1 MIRIEYRRS
10 SQVVLLGVSLFCMG
24 FTGLTF
30 ADSNLG
36 AESQDV
42 TRAESRAEKRALIV
56 TNQYIIGPEDIL
68 EVSVWRTPELSREV
82 VVRPDGRI
90 SLPLIGEVMAVGS
103 TTSELRDDIT
113 GKLKVYKENP
123 TVAIIVKA
131 IKSYYFTVQGAIGGG
146 GSAEGGGGGGGGGG
160 KFPLLSHTTL
170 VQAIGLAGGLS
181 SDAVRSR
188 ITIFRLG
195 INGEA
200 PQKIVVNYEDIILR
214 DAENIEIKPGD
225 TIVVPS
231 QTQIFLP

>member
-1 MIRIEYRRS
+1 MRGFLMNRMTVMS
-10 SQVVLLGVSLFCMG
+10 MSFLVSGMLCWLPQLSIAQFDEFG
-24 FTGLTF
+24 GNPRATQ
-30 ADSNLG
+30 AK
-36 AESQDV
+36 Q
-42 TRAESRAEKRALIV
+42 AESRAEKRALIV
-56 TNQYIIGPEDIL
+56 TDEFIIGPEDVL

-90 SLPLIGEVMAVGS
+90 SLPLIGEVMVVGS

-113 GKLKVYKENP
+113 EKLKVYKENP

-146 GSAEGGGGGGGGGG
+146 VGGGGG
-160 KFPLLSHTTL
+160 KIPLLSHTTL
-170 VQAIGLAGGLS
+170 VQAIGLAGGLGP
-181 SDAVRSR
+181 DASRSR

-195 INGEA
+195 IDGEA
-200 PQKIVVNYEDIILR
+200 PQKIVVNYQDIVLGEG
-214 DAENIEIKPGD
+214 ENIEIKPGD

>member
-1 MIRIEYRRS
+1 MIRIVCCWS
-10 SQVVLLGVSLFCMG
+10 VQVVLLAAGLVSMG
-24 FTGLTF
+24 FTGLSV
-30 ADSNLG
+30 ADSGLSG
-36 AESQDV
+36 EFQE
-42 TRAESRAEKRALIV
+42 TRRAESRAQKRALLV
-56 TNQYIIGPEDIL
+56 TDEYIIGPEDVL
-68 EVSVWRTPELSREV
+68 EVSVWRTPDLSREV

-90 SLPLIGEVMAVGS
+90 SLPLIGDVMAVGS
-103 TTSELRDDIT
+103 TTTELRDDIT
-113 GKLKVYKENP
+113 EKLKAYKENP

-131 IKSYYFTVQGAIGGG
+131 IRSYFFTVQGAIGGG
-146 GSAEGGGGGGGGGG
+146 QSTGGGG
-160 KFPLLSHTTL
+160 KIPLLSYTTL

-195 INGEA
+195 INEEA

-225 TIVVPS
+225 SIVVPS

>member
-1 MIRIEYRRS
+1 MIRTACCRS
-10 SQVVLLGVSLFCMG
+10 VQVVLLAAGLVSMG
-24 FTGLTF
+24 FTGLSV
-30 ADSNLG
+30 ADSSISG
-36 AESQDV
+36 ESQE
-42 TRAESRAEKRALIV
+42 TGRAESRAQKRALIV
-56 TNQYIIGPEDIL
+56 TDQYIIGPEDIL

-103 TTSELRDDIT
+103 TTLELRDDIT
-113 GKLKVYKENP
+113 EKLKAYKENP

-131 IKSYYFTVQGAIGGG
+131 IKSYYFTVQGATGGG
-146 GSAEGGGGGGGGGG
+146 GKGGGGG
-160 KFPLLSHTTL
+160 KIPLLSHTTL
-170 VQAIGLAGGLS
+170 VQAIGLAGGLGP
-181 SDAVRSR
+181 DAVRSR

-200 PQKIVVNYEDIILR
+200 PKKIVVNYEDIILR

>member
-1 MIRIEYRRS
+1 MIRTSCRRS
-10 SQVVLLGVSLFCMG
+10 VQVVLFAAGLVSMG
-24 FTGLTF
+24 FTGLSV
-30 ADSNLG
+30 ADSG
-36 AESQDV
+36 ISEESQEAR
-42 TRAESRAEKRALIV
+42 RAESRAQKRALIV
-56 TNQYIIGPEDIL
+56 TDQYIIGPEDIL
-68 EVSVWRTPELSREV
+68 EVSVWRTPELTREV

-103 TTSELRDDIT
+103 TTLELRDDIT
-113 GKLKVYKENP
+113 EKLKAYKENP
-123 TVAIIVKA
+123 TVAIIVKT
-131 IKSYYFTVQGAIGGG
+131 IKSYFFTVQGAIGGG
-146 GSAEGGGGGGGGGG
+146 GGEQGVGGAG
-160 KFPLLSHTTL
+160 KIPLLSHTTL
-170 VQAIGLAGGLS
+170 VQAIGLAGGLGP
-181 SDAVRSR
+181 DAVRSR

>member
-1 MIRIEYRRS
+1 MIRTASCRS
-10 SQVVLLGVSLFCMG
+10 VQVVLLAAGLVSMG
-24 FTGLTF
+24 FTGLSV
-30 ADSNLG
+30 ADSSISG
-36 AESQDV
+36 ESQEV
-42 TRAESRAEKRALIV
+42 RQAESRAQKRALIV
-56 TNQYIIGPEDIL
+56 TDQYIIGPEDIL

-103 TTSELRDDIT
+103 TTLELRDDIT
-113 GKLKVYKENP
+113 EKLKAYKENP

-131 IKSYYFTVQGAIGGG
+131 IKSYYFTVQGATGGG
-146 GSAEGGGGGGGGGG
+146 GKGGGGG
-160 KFPLLSHTTL
+160 KIPLLSHTTL
-170 VQAIGLAGGLS
+170 VQAIGIAGGLS

-195 INGEA
+195 IDDEA
-200 PQKIVVNYEDIILR
+200 PKKIVVNYEDIILR

>member
-1 MIRIEYRRS
+1 MIRIGYRRKGHIVFLVTNLIS
-10 SQVVLLGVSLFCMG
+10 MG
-24 FTGLTF
+24 LTLTGLTF
-30 ADSNLG
+30 ANSNMG
-36 AESQDV
+36 TISQDV
-42 TRAESRAEKRALIV
+42 NRAESRAEKRALIV
-56 TNQYIIGPEDIL
+56 TDQYIIGPEDIL
-68 EVSVWRTPELSREV
+68 EVSVWRTPELSREI

-103 TTSELRDDIT
+103 TTAELRDEIT
-113 GKLKVYKENP
+113 EKLKVYKENP

-131 IKSYYFTVQGAIGGG
+131 IKSYFFTVQGAIGGS
-146 GSAEGGGGGGGGGG
+146 GSAEGKSGGGGG
-160 KFPLLSHTTL
+160 KIPLLSHTTL

-195 INGEA
+195 INGE
-200 PQKIVVNYEDIILR
+200 PPKKLVVSYEDIILR
-214 DAENIEIKPGD
+214 DGENIEIKPGD

>member
-1 MIRIEYRRS
+1 M
-10 SQVVLLGVSLFCMG
+10 VLVI
-24 FTGLTF
+24 GLTGSLTGSSF
-30 ADSNLG
+30 AQSGVDIPRTS
-36 AESQDV
+36 E
-42 TRAESRAEKRALIV
+42 TKRAESRAEKRALIV
-56 TNQYIIGPEDIL
+56 TDEYIIGPQDIL

-90 SLPLIGEVMAVGS
+90 SLPLIGEVMVVGS
-103 TTSELRDDIT
+103 TTSELRDNIT
-113 GKLKVYKENP
+113 EKLKVYKENP

-146 GSAEGGGGGGGGGG
+146 GGGG
-160 KFPLLSHTTL
+160 KIPLLSHTTL
-170 VQAIGLAGGLS
+170 VQAIGLAGGLG

-195 INGEA
+195 IDGEA
-200 PQKIVVNYEDIILR
+200 PQKIVVNYQDIILR

>member
-1 MIRIEYRRS
+1 MPNTS
-10 SQVVLLGVSLFCMG
+10 
-24 FTGLTF
+24 
-30 ADSNLG
+30 
-36 AESQDV
+36 AEK
-42 TRAESRAEKRALIV
+42 RAESRAEKRALIV
-56 TNQYIIGPEDIL
+56 TDEYIIGPEDIL
-68 EVSVWRTPELSREV
+68 EISVWRTPELSREV

-90 SLPLIGEVMAVGS
+90 SLPLIGEVMVVGS

-113 GKLKVYKENP
+113 EKLKVYKENP

-146 GSAEGGGGGGGGGG
+146 GGLEGGTGGGG
-160 KFPLLSHTTL
+160 KIPLLSHTTL

-195 INGEA
+195 IDGEA
-200 PQKIVVNYEDIILR
+200 PQKIVVNYQDIILR

-225 TIVVPS
+225 TIVIPS

>member
-1 MIRIEYRRS
+1 MIRIAYRKS
-10 SQVVLLGVSLFCMG
+10 SPIVLLVVGLNVC
-24 FTGLTF
+24 FTGLSF
-30 ADSNLG
+30 ADSNMN
-36 AESQDV
+36 AQSQEAK
-42 TRAESRAEKRALIV
+42 RAESRAEKTALIV
-56 TNQYIIGPEDIL
+56 TDTYIIGPEDIL

-90 SLPLIGEVMAVGS
+90 SLPLIGDIMAVGR
-103 TTSELRDDIT
+103 TTSELRDDIAD
-113 GKLKVYKENP
+113 KFKVYKENP

-131 IKSYYFTVQGAIGGG
+131 IKSYFFTVQGAIGGG
-146 GSAEGGGGGGGGGG
+146 GPQEGGGGGGGGGG
-160 KFPLLSHTTL
+160 KIPLLSHTTL

-181 SDAVRSR
+181 PDAVRSR

-195 INGEA
+195 IDGGK

>member
-1 MIRIEYRRS
+1 MAY
-10 SQVVLLGVSLFCMG
+10 
-24 FTGLTF
+24 TGLSV
-30 ADSNLG
+30 ADSSISG
-36 AESQDV
+36 ESQEV
-42 TRAESRAEKRALIV
+42 RQAESRAQKRALIV
-56 TNQYIIGPEDIL
+56 TDQYIIGPEDIL

-103 TTSELRDDIT
+103 TTLELRDDIT
-113 GKLKVYKENP
+113 EKLKAYKENP

-131 IKSYYFTVQGAIGGG
+131 IKSYFFTVQGAIGGG
-146 GSAEGGGGGGGGGG
+146 GGEKGAGGGAG
-160 KFPLLSHTTL
+160 KIPLLSHTTL
-170 VQAIGLAGGLS
+170 VQAIGLAGGLGP
-181 SDAVRSR
+181 DAVRSR

-195 INGEA
+195 IDDEA
-200 PQKIVVNYEDIILR
+200 PKKIVVNYEDIILR

>member
-1 MIRIEYRRS
+1 MIRIAYRRNG
-10 SQVVLLGVSLFCMG
+10 QVVFLVASLISLG

-30 ADSNLG
+30 ADSNMG
-36 AESQDV
+36 AISQEGN
-42 TRAESRAEKRALIV
+42 RAESRAEKRALIV
-56 TNQYIIGPEDIL
+56 TDQYIIGPEDTL
-68 EVSVWRTPELSREV
+68 EVSVWRTPELSREI

-103 TTSELRDDIT
+103 TTAELRDEIT
-113 GKLKVYKENP
+113 EKLKVYKENP

-131 IKSYYFTVQGAIGGG
+131 IKSYFFTVQGAIGGG
-146 GSAEGGGGGGGGGG
+146 GSAEGKSGGGGG
-160 KFPLLSHTTL
+160 KIPLLSHTTL

-195 INGEA
+195 INGDA
-200 PQKIVVNYEDIILR
+200 PKKIVVNYEDIILR

>member
-1 MIRIEYRRS
+1 MIRIAYRRN
-10 SQVVLLGVSLFCMG
+10 SQFVFLVASLISMG
-24 FTGLTF
+24 FTGMTF
-30 ADSNLG
+30 ADSNIG
-36 AESQDV
+36 ALSQEV
-42 TRAESRAEKRALIV
+42 NRTESRAEKRALIV
-56 TNQYIIGPEDIL
+56 TDQYIIGPEDTL
-68 EVSVWRTPELSREV
+68 EVSVWRTPELSREI

-103 TTSELRDDIT
+103 TTAELRDEIT
-113 GKLKVYKENP
+113 EKLKVYKENP

-131 IKSYYFTVQGAIGGG
+131 IKSYFFTVQGAIGGG
-146 GSAEGGGGGGGGGG
+146 GSAEGKSGGGGG
-160 KFPLLSHTTL
+160 KIPLLSHTTL

-200 PQKIVVNYEDIILR
+200 PKKIVVNYEDIILR

>member
-1 MIRIEYRRS
+1 MIRTADGRS
-10 SQVVLLGVSLFCMG
+10 GQVVLLVAVLLSMNVP
-24 FTGLTF
+24 GLNF
-30 ADSNLG
+30 ADSGISGEFQG
-36 AESQDV
+36 AQ
-42 TRAESRAEKRALIV
+42 RAADNRAQKRALIV
-56 TNQYIIGPEDIL
+56 TDQYIIGPEDIL

-103 TTSELRDDIT
+103 TTLELRDDIT
-113 GKLKVYKENP
+113 EKLKAYKENP

-131 IKSYYFTVQGAIGGG
+131 IKSYYFTVQGAIGGD
-146 GSAEGGGGGGGGGG
+146 GGGGG
-160 KFPLLSHTTL
+160 KIPLLSHTTL
-170 VQAIGLAGGLS
+170 VQAIGLAGGLGP
-181 SDAVRSR
+181 DAVRSR

-200 PQKIVVNYEDIILR
+200 PKKIVVNYEDIILR

>member
-1 MIRIEYRRS
+1 MQGIRVSRKFCTLM
-10 SQVVLLGVSLFCMG
+10 VLVI
-24 FTGLTF
+24 GLTGSLPGSSF
-30 ADSNLG
+30 
-36 AESQDV
+36 AESGMDMPN
-42 TRAESRAEKRALIV
+42 TSAEKRAESRAEKRALIV
-56 TNQYIIGPEDIL
+56 TDEYIIGPEDIL

-90 SLPLIGEVMAVGS
+90 SLPLIGEVMVVGS

-113 GKLKVYKENP
+113 EKLKVYKENP

-146 GSAEGGGGGGGGGG
+146 GGVEGGSGGGG
-160 KFPLLSHTTL
+160 KIPLLSHTTL

-195 INGEA
+195 IAGEA
-200 PQKIVVNYEDIILR
+200 PKKIVVNYQDIILR

>member
-1 MIRIEYRRS
+1 MIRIAYRRNG
-10 SQVVLLGVSLFCMG
+10 QVVFMVASLISMG
-24 FTGLTF
+24 FSVLTF
-30 ADSNLG
+30 ADSNMG
-36 AESQDV
+36 AISQEV
-42 TRAESRAEKRALIV
+42 NRAESSAEKKALIV
-56 TNQYIIGPEDIL
+56 TDQYIIGPEDIL

-90 SLPLIGEVMAVGS
+90 SLPLIGDVMAVGS
-103 TTSELRDDIT
+103 STLELRDDIT

-131 IKSYYFTVQGAIGGG
+131 IKSYFFTVQGAVGKGGG
-146 GSAEGGGGGGGGGG
+146 TEGGGGG
-160 KFPLLSHTTL
+160 KIPLLSHTTL
-170 VQAIGLAGGLS
+170 VQAIGIAGGLT

-195 INGEA
+195 VNDEL

>member
-1 MIRIEYRRS
+1 MIRIAYPRS
-10 SQVVLLGVSLFCMG
+10 GQFVLLVVSLFYMG
-24 FTGLTF
+24 FAGLTF
-30 ADSNLG
+30 ADSNFG
-36 AESQDV
+36 PESQEGK
-42 TRAESRAEKRALIV
+42 RAESRAEKRALIV
-56 TNQYIIGPEDIL
+56 TDQYIIGPEDIL
-68 EVSVWRTPELSREV
+68 EVSVWRTPELSREI

-103 TTSELRDDIT
+103 TTVELRDDIT
-113 GKLKVYKENP
+113 EKLKVYKENP

-131 IKSYYFTVQGAIGGG
+131 IKSYFFTVQGAIGGG
-146 GSAEGGGGGGGGGG
+146 GSAEGQSGGGGG
-160 KFPLLSHTTL
+160 KIPLLSHTTL

-200 PQKIVVNYEDIILR
+200 PKKIVVNYEDIILR
-214 DAENIEIKPGD
+214 DGENIEIKPGD

>member
-1 MIRIEYRRS
+1 MIRTAYRRS
-10 SQVVLLGVSLFCMG
+10 GQVALLVGVLLSLNVPS
-24 FTGLTF
+24 LSY
-30 ADSNLG
+30 ADSG
-36 AESQDV
+36 MSGESQESR
-42 TRAESRAEKRALIV
+42 RAESRAQKRALKV
-56 TNQYIIGPEDIL
+56 TDQYIIGPEDIL
-68 EVSVWRTPELSREV
+68 EVSVWRTPDLSREV

-90 SLPLIGEVMAVGS
+90 SLPLIGDVMAVGS

-113 GKLKVYKENP
+113 EKLKAYKEHP

-131 IKSYYFTVQGAIGGG
+131 IKSYFFTVQGAIGGSG
-146 GSAEGGGGGGGGGG
+146 TEQGGGAGG
-160 KFPLLSHTTL
+160 KIPLLSHTTL

-195 INGEA
+195 INDEA
-200 PQKIVVNYEDIILR
+200 PQKIVVNFEDIILR

-225 TIVVPS
+225 SIVVPS